1 MEDVPPVSERRQ
13 QTRRA
18 NRLTGSALCI
28 SFHTQREKL
37 FIRMLVWLCRLAG
50 SSAAISEV
58 LRGTDSLSW
67 TVLLSAASISAA
79 SISAFRGIP
88 AEFFPAD

>member
-1 MEDVPPVSERRQ
+1 MTMGDVPPVSERRQ

-28 SFHTQREKL
+28 LFHTQREKL

-67 TVLLSAASISAA
+67 VLLSAA

-88 AEFFPAD
+88 AEFFPTD